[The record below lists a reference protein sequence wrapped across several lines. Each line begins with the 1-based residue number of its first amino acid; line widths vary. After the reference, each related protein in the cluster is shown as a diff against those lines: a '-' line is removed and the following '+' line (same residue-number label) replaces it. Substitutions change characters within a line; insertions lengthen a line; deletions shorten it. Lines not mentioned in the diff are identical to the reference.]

1 MGSDLPRPSTRPVRM
16 SRMEAMD
23 NAGRP
28 LKDNQAL
35 DTLKHRI
42 LRERGLDCSQYK
54 DSFLLR
60 RLQMRM
66 RATGSEDYLAYMNFL
81 RHHPEEYGELVN
93 ELTINVT
100 EFFRDPDTWETLK
113 DEVAPEILA
122 AKQARG
128 LTNIRAWSAGCAT
141 GEEPYSLAIC
151 FLEAK
156 RARKDFDG
164 LNVKIYA
171 TDLDRESL
179 VRARRGHYAKVSMLP
194 GVDAQTYFRHGD
206 DGFIVREELKQAVKF
221 EEADIMAPPRRRYL
235 DLIVCR
241 NLLIYFNK
249 QCQARILRVFHE
261 SLRAGGYLVVGR
273 SEVLLSSFAQQFAPA
288 YRRER
293 IYRKEEN

>member
-1 MGSDLPRPSTRPVRM
+1 
-16 SRMEAMD
+16 MD
-23 NAGRP
+23 NSGRSQND
-28 LKDNQAL
+28 KQAL
-35 DTLKHRI
+35 DTLKHKI
-42 LRERGLDCSQYK
+42 LREGGLDCSQYK

-66 RATGSEDYLAYMNFL
+66 RATGSEDYLAYMHFL
-81 RHHPEEYGELVN
+81 RQHPEEYRELVD

-113 DEVAPEILA
+113 DKVAPEILA
-122 AKQARG
+122 SKQARG
-128 LTNIRAWSAGCAT
+128 LSNVRAWSAGCAS
-141 GEEPYSLAIC
+141 GEEAYSLAIC

-156 RARKDFDG
+156 RARKDFAG

-179 VRARRGHYAKVSMLP
+179 AKARRGHYAKVSMLP
-194 GVDAQTYFRHGD
+194 GTDAQAYFRQAD
-206 DGFIVREELKQAVKF
+206 DGFAVREELKKAVKF

-249 QCQARILRVFHE
+249 ECQARILRVFHE

-273 SEVLLSSFAQQFAPA
+273 SEVLLSTFAQQFVPT

-293 IYRKEEN
+293 IYRKEES